1 MSLGLDH
8 LQEMYGAVIDSFLDV
23 VDEGTWKHR
32 ERILDT
38 PRRGVYGAGGGPLSR
53 FGQRVSLG
61 VSRRSGGIRR
71 VLRSAGP
78 RVDW

>member
-1 MSLGLDH
+1 MDVSDETRTMSLGLDH

-38 PRRGVYGAGGGPLSR
+38 A
-53 FGQRVSLG
+53 
-61 VSRRSGGIRR
+61 
-71 VLRSAGP
+71 
-78 RVDW
+78 